1 MASSAITLTILKDLV
16 LVQTVMET
24 RTDLNVWDVFAINGT
39 TSGGGALNPQGLV
52 PGLATYPALILG
64 NPVTAAK
71 GGVAVNLSFKAFN
84 AGSVITITI
93 PPGSF
98 TYLPQV
104 DYASGIIGLTTGS
117 GIAACIAIL
126 GTSQ

>member
-1 MASSAITLTILKDLV
+1 MASNVLTLNIVKDLV
-16 LVQTVMET
+16 AVTSIMET
-24 RTDLNVWDVFAINGT
+24 RTDLNKWDILAINGT
-39 TSGGGALNPQGLV
+39 TSGGGALNPQGLI
-52 PGLATYPALILG
+52 PGLATYPALILS
-64 NPVTAAK
+64 NPVTALN

-84 AGSVITITI
+84 AGSIITITI

-126 GTSQ
+126 GTTQ